1 MRYSQENILSDS
13 RYFAI
18 EKTHEIQNS
27 MRQYFALCQIGLMSS
42 NIEIKQP

>member
-27 MRQYFALCQIGLMSS
+27 MRQYFGSMSNRTDES
-42 NIEIKQP
+42 

>member
-13 RYFAI
+13 RYF

-27 MRQYFALCQIGLMSS
+27 MRQYFGSMSNRTDES